1 MVTQVVQDAIIDTV
15 GLDAFFRRYSK
26 FLRDKPKMTP
36 QVLTICVHCLAF
48 ICVAS
53 TLDIWVPIIKH
64 EIMTSIVA
72 NITANT
78 FGDGSA
84 GSLVLSTS
92 APFMF
97 QYVV

>member
-1 MVTQVVQDAIIDTV
+1 MTVYLLATYDGPTEMLSRPGVGTLATNLRPLFSDPDNKFRADMVTQVVQDAIIDTV

-53 TLDIWVPIIKH
+53 TLDI
-64 EIMTSIVA
+64 
-72 NITANT
+72 
-78 FGDGSA
+78 
-84 GSLVLSTS
+84 
-92 APFMF
+92 
-97 QYVV
+97 